1 MLFGNGFV
9 VLKKQ
14 VGVRVDYLVWDA
26 YRKVCLR
33 EELRPN
39 VGVEGFLR
47 AVLED
52 GSVLR
57 VLRLLQRAVAA
68 RAESL
73 DDYANVLLTWYE
85 RGERWVYSGDRQI
98 SLDSMLLSVLRN
110 ISDPQLRSKIRT
122 VLTAKQED
130 VKGED
135 DQEESGGKEREKQ
148 FFEDMPSSP
157 HELVDYM
164 AKKIIGLSLSDAEKR
179 EILERVLYIREH
191 LRRGRK

>member
-1 MLFGNGFV
+1 M
-9 VLKKQ
+9 
-14 VGVRVDYLVWDA
+14 RVDYLVWDA

-39 VGVEGFLR
+39 VEVEGFLR

-57 VLRLLQRAVAA
+57 VLRLLQRAVGA
-68 RAESL
+68 RVESL

-85 RGERWVYSGDRQI
+85 RGERWVYSGNRQI
-98 SLDSMLLSVLRN
+98 SLDSMLLSVLRS
-110 ISDPQLRSKIRT
+110 ISDRQLRSKIRM

-135 DQEESGGKEREKQ
+135 GQEESGGKEREEQ
-148 FFEDMPSSP
+148 FFEDVPSSP
-157 HELVDYM
+157 YELVDHM
-164 AKKIIGLSLSDAEKR
+164 AKKIVGLNLSDAEKR